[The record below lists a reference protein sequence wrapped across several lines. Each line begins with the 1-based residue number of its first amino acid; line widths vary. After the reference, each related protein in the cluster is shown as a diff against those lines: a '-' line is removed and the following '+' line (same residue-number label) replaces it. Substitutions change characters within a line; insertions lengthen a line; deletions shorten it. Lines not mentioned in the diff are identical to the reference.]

1 MNDPKSVNDK
11 IRINTWLP
19 RYAVLVH
26 PMEMREGGLCNVEK
40 RIFRE
45 LAGFIAPR
53 RTGAV
58 TAYVCDHP
66 DMQPDQLVLDVMSG
80 KFKLTDEEKTPSD
93 RIPERIF
100 LFNFPQ

>member
-1 MNDPKSVNDK
+1 MDDPKSVNDE

-40 RIFRE
+40 RIF
-45 LAGFIAPR
+45 
-53 RTGAV
+53 
-58 TAYVCDHP
+58 
-66 DMQPDQLVLDVMSG
+66 
-80 KFKLTDEEKTPSD
+80 
-93 RIPERIF
+93 